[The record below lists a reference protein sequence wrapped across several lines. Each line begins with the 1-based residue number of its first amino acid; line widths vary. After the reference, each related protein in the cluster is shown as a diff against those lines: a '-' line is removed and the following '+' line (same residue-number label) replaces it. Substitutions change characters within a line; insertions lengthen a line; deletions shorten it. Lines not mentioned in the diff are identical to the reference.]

1 MAVKQSRSKHS
12 SSNSRSAGQSN
23 HQHKKE
29 FGQNFLNNGR
39 IIDQIV
45 AAIRP
50 KAGDHMVEIGPGEA
64 ALTAPLLEVVKKL
77 DIIEIDNDLIAPL
90 TRRFSEKPAF
100 CLHHADALRF
110 DYGSLLTPDEPYM
123 RVVGN
128 LPYNISSPLM
138 FHLLNF
144 APRILDMHFML
155 QKEVVDRICATPG
168 GKTYGRL
175 SVMLQYACQTEYL
188 FSVGPENFTPPPKV
202 ESAIVRLIPHVQK
215 PVVADCETHFSEVV
229 KQAFSQKRKTL
240 RNTLKG
246 WLDAKQIQTCGID
259 PTARAE
265 TLSVSEF
272 VTLANLYFAL
282 KSAAPS
288 PLPH

>member
-12 SSNSRSAGQSN
+12 SSRSSGKENKAGNLASSN

-64 ALTAPLLEVVKKL
+64 ALTAPLLEIVNKL

-110 DYGSLLTPDEPYM
+110 DYASLLTADEPYI

-138 FHLLNF
+138 FHLLTF

-175 SVMLQYACQTEYL
+175 SVMLQYACETEYL

-202 ESAIVRLIPHVQK
+202 ESAIVRLKPHQQK
-215 PVVADCETHFSEVV
+215 PVVADCEVRFAEVV

-246 WLDAKQIQTCGID
+246 WLDAEQIQACGID

-265 TLSVSEF
+265 TLSVAEF
-272 VTLANLYFAL
+272 VTMANLYNTL
-282 KSAAPS
+282 QT
-288 PLPH
+288 H